1 MPIININTNFVK
13 GAKKIGLGPLTIF
26 GLLRFYDRLFCN
38 AYWSMYVDTD
48 ELYYDWTQACYG
60 TCLANARLAHVIT
73 KPNVNKHCPSHM
85 EWRVYFLHKMCKG
98 NQKCFTF
105 STTNGE

>member
-1 MPIININTNFVK
+1 M
-13 GAKKIGLGPLTIF
+13 
-26 GLLRFYDRLFCN
+26 C
-38 AYWSMYVDTD
+38 VDTD
-48 ELYYDWTQACYG
+48 ELYYDWIQACYG

-73 KPNVNKHCPSHM
+73 QPNVNKHCPSHM
-85 EWRVYFLHKMCKG
+85 EWRVYLLHKMCKG